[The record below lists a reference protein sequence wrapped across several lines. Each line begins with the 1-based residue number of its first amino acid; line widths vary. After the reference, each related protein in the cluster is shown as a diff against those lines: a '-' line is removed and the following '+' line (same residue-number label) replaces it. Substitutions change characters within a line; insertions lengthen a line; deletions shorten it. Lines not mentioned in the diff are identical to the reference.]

1 MAQKKQSNAAPTARK
16 LTGREF
22 LQKYG
27 HLLVIA
33 IILMFLGTWIGY
45 ALESYGGVQK
55 VVKKPER
62 FFEEYLTLAS
72 FGKALLQLL
81 TLEGG
86 AFQGFKYGFIAGL
99 MCFFGFAKTG
109 KRFHRKGVEHGSA
122 RWGSQAE
129 KDIIAD
135 TNDFFN
141 NVICSS
147 DVMLVLD
154 RKKRDIN
161 AMTDKEKS
169 EYEHKR
175 NEVINA
181 ETERIKALSE
191 LYEEVKSK
199 YDYKIEGD

>member
-1 MAQKKQSNAAPTARK
+1 MSKKAQNQAPAARK

-22 LQKYG
+22 LQKYW
-27 HLLVIA
+27 HLIAIA
-33 IILMFLGTWIGY
+33 IILTITGAWVGY
-45 ALESYGGVQK
+45 SLESFGGIQK

-62 FFEEYLTLAS
+62 FMEEFLTLES
-72 FGKALLQLL
+72 FGKAMLQLL
-81 TLEGG
+81 SLEGG
-86 AFQGFKYGFIAGL
+86 AFEGMTYGFIAGL
-99 MCFFGFAKTG
+99 LIFFGFAKPE

-191 LYEEVKSK
+191 LYEEVKIK